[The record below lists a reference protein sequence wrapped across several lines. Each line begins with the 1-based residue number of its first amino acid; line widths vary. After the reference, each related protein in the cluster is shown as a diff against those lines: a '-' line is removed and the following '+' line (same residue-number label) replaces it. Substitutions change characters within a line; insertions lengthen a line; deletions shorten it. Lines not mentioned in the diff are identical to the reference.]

1 MTGMEKKN
9 QAFLERHD
17 MDMRHDI
24 NMNEPEA
31 QVHQVHVVHDHGSET
46 SSNGADAV
54 EHIDVNLNSLQS
66 AEVEKPQASPSST
79 SCLIPD
85 PGLSSHGT
93 VPGNSVHDLG
103 SRSGRGNRQVEG
115 SPSHCPEGGAEE
127 DLRDARTTIKPCE
140 GNHSA
145 EGFRRGSQSGVNGHA
160 LWLTCHRC
168 KLRLL
173 YVPVH
178 GAKGCYRSP
187 GPMGKDVVQ
196 KLVENPEASPSEL
209 NTKALA
215 LEAAENSAKK
225 LLDKIQVDKA
235 KMKAKAKP
243 SPGAQ
248 SSSLVAPPQTT
259 NVVPLPCKTLKRSNE
274 KIPEQ
279 QEVQVIED
287 FQVVSSPET
296 S

>member
-1 MTGMEKKN
+1 
-9 QAFLERHD
+9 
-17 MDMRHDI
+17 
-24 NMNEPEA
+24 
-31 QVHQVHVVHDHGSET
+31 
-46 SSNGADAV
+46 
-54 EHIDVNLNSLQS
+54 
-66 AEVEKPQASPSST
+66 
-79 SCLIPD
+79 
-85 PGLSSHGT
+85 
-93 VPGNSVHDLG
+93 
-103 SRSGRGNRQVEG
+103 
-115 SPSHCPEGGAEE
+115 
-127 DLRDARTTIKPCE
+127 
-140 GNHSA
+140 
-145 EGFRRGSQSGVNGHA
+145 
-160 LWLTCHRC
+160 
-168 KLRLL
+168 
-173 YVPVH
+173 
-178 GAKGCYRSP
+178 
-187 GPMGKDVVQ
+187 MGKDVVQ

-259 NVVPLPCKTLKRSNE
+259 NVVPLPCKTLKRSND

-279 QEVQVIED
+279 QEIQENED